1 MITSWAILSGIEGNL
16 RALEAVLRDL
26 RRQRPP
32 VTTLYVLGDII
43 GLKGQNDAVVQRL
56 QRPDLEPLD
65 PQICIGWWEEQC
77 FNLFGV
83 GLSGEVPELI
93 AQHGEAAVGQLW
105 ESISRS
111 SVEWLRSLPF
121 GFHELDCLLVHG
133 SPVSVSEVLTPDT
146 APPILCDRLIRADA
160 NQLFCGRSGELFDCW
175 ISAEALT
182 SEVKTLDSREQQTFD
197 LLKRRLIGV
206 GSVGREPGRAS
217 YVLYQPE
224 SNHLQQFLSP
234 MSKDSPFQGDR
245 V

>member
-16 RALEAVLRDL
+16 KALEAVLRDL
-26 RRQRPP
+26 QRQRPA

-43 GLKGQNDAVVQRL
+43 GLKGDNDAVVQRL

-93 AQHGEAAVGQLW
+93 AQYGEAAVGQLW
-105 ESISRS
+105 ESISRT

-133 SPVSVSEVLTPDT
+133 SPVSVSEVLTPAT
-146 APPILCDRLIRADA
+146 APPILGDRLIRAEA
-160 NQLFCGRSGELFDCW
+160 NQLFCGRSGQLFDCW
-175 ISAEALT
+175 VSAEALT
-182 SEVKTLDSREQQTFD
+182 SEVITLETSEQQTFD
-197 LLKRRLIGV
+197 LPKRRLIGV

-217 YVLYQPE
+217 YVLYQPG
-224 SNHLQQFLSP
+224 SNHLQQCFV
-234 MSKDSPFQGDR
+234 R
-245 V
+245 YE